1 MTVDHRPIC
10 GAAVPARR
18 DWSLRRAIPM
28 ASNPP
33 FFDITTGTA
42 WLLAYRVVRHA
53 VPGDLSAAGAAG
65 CRSPFHCVGPGTPG
79 RCLPYLPAV
88 RPLPVLLDSSLFDD
102 RNTTRRP
109 VENLPW
115 PLQSF
120 VDHTAGFSAPVA
132 SASAAWGSGPQGVS
146 EAEMVRRA
154 ASRRRTLG
162 DGRGSGERATA
173 WAVVDVQGQADA
185 FTVGALH
192 EQAVL
197 AAMSLRQP
205 RAVSELNRVAAGLD
219 EHIGVSPAVR
229 HGLGLLAHWTGEDNR
244 GVDRGKCPT
253 SAAKTGTQ
261 CIAAA
266 VPLAAEL
273 P

>member
-53 VPGDLSAAGAAG
+53 VPGDLSAAGAAS

-102 RNTTRRP
+102 RNTTRCP

-162 DGRGSGERATA
+162 GRPRIRRTRHGVGGGGRPGSGGRLHRRCAARAGGA
-173 WAVVDVQGQADA
+173 GGDVAKAAAGRL
-185 FTVGALH
+185 GAEPGGRWSGRAH
-192 EQAVL
+192 R
-197 AAMSLRQP
+197 RQP
-205 RAVSELNRVAAGLD
+205 GCASWPRAPRPL
-219 EHIGVSPAVR
+219 
-229 HGLGLLAHWTGEDNR
+229 
-244 GVDRGKCPT
+244 DRGRAPWR
-253 SAAKTGTQ
+253 
-261 CIAAA
+261 
-266 VPLAAEL
+266 
-273 P
+273 